1 VSGGEVVIFVVMC
14 DFYVPFM
21 VVDDDVGVE
30 VFVFHCF
37 DEGDVFVLQIVC
49 IMLKVMSKG

>member
-1 VSGGEVVIFVVMC
+1 MIFVVMC

-37 DEGDVFVLQIVC
+37 DEGFVLQIVC